1 MAYYIFLKSLRSLEE
16 FRKNPHVKITPKSP
30 STNFPSLGKF
40 KIQFLF
46 ERNYCS
52 EFRPLS
58 PAGLPTSLALAYRP
72 AQPSPAQTAQPTRP
86 LSRPARACLWCILHK
101 TFSSLIH
108 AFRPQR
114 LLSLP
119 SLTRGPC
126 LLALSSTPRRPT
138 PIAPPPSPAASD
150 LSEPPLRTS
159 RFRLSRYS
167 THNHF
172 PLFKSRLNPP

>member
-16 FRKNPHVKITPKSP
+16 FRKNPHVKIAPKSP

-46 ERNYCS
+46 ERNYSS
-52 EFRPLS
+52 EFRPLG
-58 PAGLPTSLALAYRP
+58 PAGLPTSPALACRP
-72 AQPSPAQTAQPTRP
+72 AQPSPAKTAQPTRP
-86 LSRPARACLWCILHK
+86 LSRPARTCLWHILQK

-108 AFRPQR
+108 AFRPRR

-119 SLTRGPC
+119 SLTRGPR
-126 LLALSSTPRRPT
+126 LSALSSTPRRPT
-138 PIAPPPSPAASD
+138 PIAPPPSPGASS
-150 LSEPPLRTS
+150 LSGPPLRTS
-159 RFRLSRYS
+159 RCRLSRYS
-167 THNHF
+167 PYNHF